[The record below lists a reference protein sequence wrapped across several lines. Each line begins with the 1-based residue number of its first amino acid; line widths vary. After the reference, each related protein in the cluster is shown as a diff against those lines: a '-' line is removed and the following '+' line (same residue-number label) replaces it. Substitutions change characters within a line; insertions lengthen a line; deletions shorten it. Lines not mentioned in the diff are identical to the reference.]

1 MASEQMLKPV
11 YLRNRD
17 IQSNKG
23 SKVTDYD
30 LANAVGKPVN
40 DIKCIQLD
48 RDLWRIYVQSRES
61 RQILVTEGFE
71 LRHKTISVFD
81 TNPYSAGTEK
91 PDEEVVRVTIK
102 GVPLSVDDEC
112 ITKMLTKLGAKLTSD
127 IKYEKIRNPATRK
140 MTDILNGNR
149 FV

>member
-1 MASEQMLKPV
+1 MFTFGDYWSIKQSIPLQRQTMASEQMLKPV
-11 YLRNRD
+11 NLPNRD

-30 LANAVGKPVN
+30 LANAVGKTVN

-81 TNPYSAGTEK
+81 TNPK
-91 PDEEVVRVTIK
+91 NR
-102 GVPLSVDDEC
+102 
-112 ITKMLTKLGAKLTSD
+112 M
-127 IKYEKIRNPATRK
+127 RK
-140 MTDILNGNR
+140 S
-149 FV
+149 

>member
-1 MASEQMLKPV
+1 MFCRLLCSIFGVIYILLYLPVFTFGDYWSIKLLIPLQRQTMASEQMLKPV

-30 LANAVGKPVN
+30 LANAVGKTVN

-61 RQILVTEGFE
+61 R
-71 LRHKTISVFD
+71 LRTSTQNNISV
-81 TNPYSAGTEK
+81 
-91 PDEEVVRVTIK
+91 
-102 GVPLSVDDEC
+102 
-112 ITKMLTKLGAKLTSD
+112 
-127 IKYEKIRNPATRK
+127 
-140 MTDILNGNR
+140 
-149 FV
+149 